1 LPVTR
6 WQVVVILQVRKKK
19 LAAQLPRFSV

>member
-1 LPVTR
+1 LLVTR